1 MEKKYIRF
9 LGEDKPGYFLKGKTY
24 EIVGE
29 QKVTDGVTGLVI
41 KTMYR
46 IIDESG
52 EDYMYSLDDTTK
64 FEFVSHKRLV
74 EA

>member
-1 MEKKYIRF
+1 MGKKYIRF
-9 LGEDKPGYFLKGKTY
+9 LGEDEPGYFLKGKVY

-29 QKVTDGVTGLVI
+29 QKVTDILTGRAI

-52 EDYMYSLDDTTK
+52 EDYMYSLEDTTR
-64 FEFVSHKRLV
+64 FEFVSNKRLV
-74 EA
+74 KA

>member
-1 MEKKYIRF
+1 MEKKYIKF
-9 LGEDKPGYFLKGKTY
+9 LGESDPGYFLKGKIY
-24 EIVGE
+24 NIVGE
-29 QKVTDGVTGLVI
+29 QKVTDSVTGRAI

-64 FEFVSHKRLV
+64 FEFVHIKG
-74 EA
+74 